1 MKAINLEYLKQLMAE
16 NAMDVKLLA
25 KAANINLRSAKGILD
40 GSISRPTKSTVTRL
54 ADAFGVSAE
63 SLVFEVERAA
73 QPPKPEMLPETTSA
87 EAVEPDEP
95 DEVIDERDRI
105 AVRYVK
111 PDFILIN
118 KDSFGIKQP
127 TLINTAS
134 ITSMSVDFKYPKIWY
149 RRSIGDSKEEVLVEV
164 FVDDAARDER
174 WDALLEFLR
183 VRGILG

>member
-1 MKAINLEYLKQLMAE
+1 MKAINLEYLKQLMSE
-16 NAMDVKLLA
+16 NAMDVKQLA

-54 ADAFGVSAE
+54 ADAFSVSAE
-63 SLVFEVERAA
+63 SMVFEVERVA
-73 QPPKPEMLPETTSA
+73 QPSKPEMLPEPESP
-87 EAVEPDEP
+87 ESIEP
-95 DEVIDERDRI
+95 DEVVGERDRI

-118 KDSFGIKQP
+118 KDSFGVKQP
-127 TLINTAS
+127 TLVSTAS
-134 ITSMSVDFKYPKIWY
+134 ITCVSIDSKYPKIWY

-164 FVDDAARDER
+164 FDDDAARNER
-174 WDALLEFLR
+174 WAALLEFLC

>member
-16 NAMDVKLLA
+16 NAMDVKQLA

-40 GSISRPTKSTVTRL
+40 GSVSRPTKSTVTRL

-73 QPPKPEMLPETTSA
+73 QPPKPEPLPETKTT

-95 DEVIDERDRI
+95 DEVVAERDRI

-118 KDSFGIKQP
+118 KDSFGVKQP
-127 TLINTAS
+127 TLVSTAS
-134 ITSMSVDFKYPKIWY
+134 ITCVSIDSKYPKIWY

-164 FVDDAARDER
+164 FDDDAARNER
-174 WDALLEFLR
+174 WSALLEFLC

>member
-1 MKAINLEYLKQLMAE
+1 MKAINLEYLKQLMSE
-16 NAMDVKLLA
+16 NAMDVKQLA

-54 ADAFGVSAE
+54 ADAFSVSAE
-63 SLVFEVERAA
+63 SMVFEVERAA
-73 QPPKPEMLPETTSA
+73 QPAKLEPLPKEKTIEN
-87 EAVEPDEP
+87 VEPDEP
-95 DEVIDERDRI
+95 DEVVDGRDRI

-118 KDSFGIKQP
+118 KDSFGVKQP
-127 TLINTAS
+127 TLVSTAS
-134 ITSMSVDFKYPKIWY
+134 ITCVSIDSKYPKIWY

-164 FVDDAARDER
+164 FDDDAARNER
-174 WDALLEFLR
+174 WAALLEFLC